1 MLYGDIGLPMRRLDF
16 GCSYCQ
22 LSLLAG
28 AGGAVRG
35 AEVEEWGIRLA
46 VCRAY
51 ILWGKGVGEIF
62 RACMLSL
69 GNVVYYHSLLMQ
81 MASSVAVRGGEVEE
95 WGIGLAVCAWILW
108 GKGVGGVRR
117 GHVCCL
123 WGMLSVTA
131 PCWSWWGAL
140 WRRGRGGEC
149 GIGLAVCACIPWG
162 KGAGEIFRACILSL
176 GNVVYYRSLLV
187 LVASSVVVR

>member
-1 MLYGDIGLPMRRLDF
+1 
-16 GCSYCQ
+16 
-22 LSLLAG
+22 
-28 AGGAVRG
+28 
-35 AEVEEWGIRLA
+35 
-46 VCRAY
+46 
-51 ILWGKGVGEIF
+51 
-62 RACMLSL
+62 MLSL

-140 WRRGRGGEC
+140 WRRGRGGGGVRYRAGGVCVYPLEQR
-149 GIGLAVCACIPWG
+149 GWGRSDLGGEDGVSLFATFAV
-162 KGAGEIFRACILSL
+162 SL
-176 GNVVYYRSLLV
+176 YINY
-187 LVASSVVVR
+187 